1 MPKHISVLLNES
13 IDLLDLKDGGT
24 YVDLTLGRAGH
35 SGEILKRIPHGHL
48 VAFDQDEQALI
59 ESREVLASI
68 GDSFTLIKDNF
79 ANVKSRL
86 EELHIDK
93 VDGILADLGVSSPQ
107 LDEANRGFS
116 YNALGPLDMR
126 MDKDNPITAEKVL
139 NTYSLHDLT
148 RVIELYGEEKDA
160 YKIAKSIVRQRE
172 IAPLKTTFD
181 LVEAIKRAKT
191 MKELAKKGH
200 PAKQTFQAI
209 RMEVNAEKATLQ
221 AMLQDAPLLL
231 KEGGRMAIITFMS
244 LDDRL
249 VKNRFNELTKIE
261 GTRHGPESLKID
273 NQEAEFV
280 SLTRKPITPSEEEIG
295 YNHRAVSAKLRGIAR
310 R

>member
-68 GDSFTLIKDNF
+68 GDNFTLIKDNF
-79 ANVKSRL
+79 ANVKARL
-86 EELHIDK
+86 GELHIDK

-126 MDKDNPITAEKVL
+126 MDKDNPLTAEKVL

-209 RMEVNAEKATLQ
+209 RMEVNAETKTLET
-221 AMLQDAPLLL
+221 MLAVAPTLLNH
-231 KEGGRMAIITFMS
+231 GGRLAIITFMS

-249 VKNRFNELTKIE
+249 VKNAFSSLTKIE
-261 GTRHGPESLKID
+261 GSRHGL
-273 NQEAEFV
+273 EAYALEV
-280 SLTRKPITPSEEEIG
+280 KEADYISLTKKPIIPTEEEISA
-295 YNHRAVSAKLRGIAR
+295 NRRATSAKLRGIER
-310 R
+310 K